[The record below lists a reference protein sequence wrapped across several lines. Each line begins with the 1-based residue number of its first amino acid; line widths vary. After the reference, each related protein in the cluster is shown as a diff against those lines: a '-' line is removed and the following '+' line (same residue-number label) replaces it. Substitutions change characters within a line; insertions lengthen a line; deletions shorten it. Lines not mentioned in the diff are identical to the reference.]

1 MPSSL
6 NINPATLG
14 ASIAAARKRLGLTQ
28 AALADRISVSRPTLI
43 SFEAG
48 QRLPAEAQIESLARE
63 LNLSIRDLLSLGAP
77 DPALAVR
84 FRALKAG
91 QSADLALQRLEDFG
105 RRYVR
110 LETLARDRIA
120 RREPPLFSLE
130 RISNVER
137 AAEELAAT
145 ERLRLGLGDGP
156 LPDLRA
162 AFEEDAGLRI
172 FGLDE
177 LQKTRISGV
186 FAYSEPYG
194 ALVGFNTGHD
204 PRRVRWTLC
213 HEYAHYLAD
222 RYEPEVTEDNVERS
236 SRKDRRET
244 FADAFAA
251 HFLMPAAGLSRRFS
265 EMLNDAGGELRVSHL
280 IMLGQF
286 FEVSFQA
293 IVQRLEDVGRISAG
307 TYELLKSH
315 GFKPHEAENI
325 LGLGPRAPLDR
336 LPSRYLFLVA
346 TLYDRGNLSEGDI
359 ASYLNVDRLH
369 AREILQRLPEP
380 DDAESG
386 LDFPIEVL
394 N

>member
-1 MPSSL
+1 MPFSL

-14 ASIAAARKRLGLTQ
+14 ASITAARKRLGLTQ
-28 AALADRISVSRPTLI
+28 AALADRVGLSRPTLI
-43 SFEAG
+43 AFESG
-48 QRLPAEAQIESLARE
+48 QRLPSEIQIESLARE
-63 LNLSIRDLLSLGAP
+63 LNVSIRDLLSLGAP

-84 FRALKAG
+84 FRALKSG
-91 QSADLALQRLEDFG
+91 QSADGALQRLEDYG
-105 RRYVR
+105 RRYLR

-120 RREPPLFSLE
+120 RREPPLFSLD
-130 RISNVER
+130 RVANVER

-162 AFEEDAGLRI
+162 SFEEDAGLRI

-177 LQKTRISGV
+177 LQKTKISGV
-186 FAYSEPYG
+186 FAYSETYG

-204 PRRVRWTLC
+204 ARRVRWTLC

-222 RYEPEVTEDNVERS
+222 RYEPEVTEEYTEKV
-236 SRKDRRET
+236 SRKDRREI

-251 HFLMPAAGLSRRFS
+251 HFLMPATGLSRRFS
-265 EMLNDAGGELRVSHL
+265 EMLNDAGGELKVSHL
-280 IMLGQF
+280 IMLAQF

-293 IVQRLEDVGRISAG
+293 MVQRLEDVGRISVG
-307 TYELLKSH
+307 TYDLLKSH

-336 LPSRYLFLVA
+336 LPSRYVFLVA
-346 TLYDRGNLSEGDI
+346 ALYDRGELSEGDV
-359 ASYLNVDRLH
+359 ATYLNVDRLH
-369 AREILQRLPEP
+369 AREILQKLPEP

-394 N
+394 S